1 MLTEEKGY
9 IVYSSL
15 GLLKVFIW
23 ILSHLWWIRYS
34 FTIILPF
41 VKPQHH
47 HPISFKYEWAWPTL
61 LSILRPLIKSKIQGK
76 RDFRHLSLKSWYLTF
91 PCFLGSFFIPL
102 ILIVFLYFKIFTTQ
116 QKVASRRKQ
125 IKTNTGG
132 QGRGGRQ
139 VHRKHKHLW
148 SEWFISGQLYAY
160 ISHQSMFCMHYIPVL
175 RQESENKQ
183 MRIEMVKGLCILLL
197 LIPYLTLT

>member
-1 MLTEEKGY
+1 MSFIFIYLY
-9 IVYSSL
+9 
-15 GLLKVFIW
+15 LLYFWQARGQSQIQIPNPRTWVVTK
-23 ILSHLWWIRYS
+23 IL
-34 FTIILPF
+34 
-41 VKPQHH
+41 K
-47 HPISFKYEWAWPTL
+47 
-61 LSILRPLIKSKIQGK
+61 
-76 RDFRHLSLKSWYLTF
+76 YLTF
-91 PCFLGSFFIPL
+91 HCFLGSFFIPL

-132 QGRGGRQ
+132 QGHGGRQ
-139 VHRKHKHLW
+139 VHREHKHLW

-175 RQESENKQ
+175 SQESENKQ